1 MYLATFHY
9 WINKSGTQGQ
19 GRQSPGQNSTDFN
32 FFARVPRQCLGLF
45 AEGAAGSSSVVL
57 HLIVISLSVP
67 CAFINLAC
75 SFSLHA
81 LTSTNCFMASFSL
94 SFLLSNIICA
104 SFTVC
109 MSPVLTAVE
118 SLPAASLIRRR
129 WALSAPVTAFFLAVQ
144 LHGADLLN
152 PLLFSCNFNV
162 FSCLCVFLLACS
174 FLLFAL
180 LLQVLLSE
188 HDALHWSYRTLY
200 NWNSSSSTVQ
210 SNGLKRHSGFT

>member
-81 LTSTNCFMASFSL
+81 LTLTNCFRASFSL
-94 SFLLSNIICA
+94 SFPLSNVICA
-104 SFTVC
+104 NFAVC

-118 SLPAASLIRRR
+118 SLLAASLIRR
-129 WALSAPVTAFFLAVQ
+129 LAMSWSCDCTVSCCST
-144 LHGADLLN
+144 GLLRKQQEVVYMVPN
-152 PLLFSCNFNV
+152 CSRCWPSGWLNYSFN
-162 FSCLCVFLLACS
+162 
-174 FLLFAL
+174 
-180 LLQVLLSE
+180 
-188 HDALHWSYRTLY
+188 Y
-200 NWNSSSSTVQ
+200 
-210 SNGLKRHSGFT
+210 KGFCTCF